1 MRNRLLQQRSHAFRR
16 SGIRVNFAKCVSAP
30 IFLKGTKSVFTRV
43 VVLWDVCSCKFV
55 ILINYLLILTS
66 CWCNKRF
73 SMPSRRLLIFRCYA
87 QITTKYM
94 LEYEI
99 FQTKSKLMMASLES
113 PETRLRGD
121 RNAVKNKGILF
132 SLTIWKFVILSLW
145 LLSTLLFHSI
155 TVFSLNCCLSLHNV
169 TCSIYQSTFTRP
181 LAPVSPRAGYR
192 LTSAHGGSSL
202 GLRPRWAGLR

>member
-43 VVLWDVCSCKFV
+43 VYSCKFV

-66 CWCNKRF
+66 WCNKRF

-87 QITTKYM
+87 QITSKYM

-113 PETRLRGD
+113 PETRQR
-121 RNAVKNKGILF
+121 KNKGILF
-132 SLTIWKFVILSLW
+132 SLTIWKFVILSLR

-155 TVFSLNCCLSLHNV
+155 TVFSLNCSLSLHNV